1 MNVAYRKPVLYVKG
15 IMTGGR
21 PVWNGS
27 NQTPRGKLS
36 RYEMNVI
43 ISQQAAENERSSRL
57 SGIQKESGYFLSSGF
72 SDRKVFKTLEKFSL
86 T

>member
-1 MNVAYRKPVLYVKG
+1 MTSVDKQIKKSLPVNVAYRKPVLYVKG

-27 NQTPRGKLS
+27 
-36 RYEMNVI
+36 
-43 ISQQAAENERSSRL
+43 
-57 SGIQKESGYFLSSGF
+57 IQKESVYFLSSGF
-72 SDRKVFKTLEKFSL
+72 SGRQVFKTLEKFLL

>member
-1 MNVAYRKPVLYVKG
+1 M
-15 IMTGGR
+15 IGGR

-27 NQTPRGKLS
+27 NQPPRGKLS
-36 RYEMNVI
+36 RYKMNVI

-57 SGIQKESGYFLSSGF
+57 SGVQRESSYLLLSVFSG
-72 SDRKVFKTLEKFSL
+72 RKVFKTLEKFSL